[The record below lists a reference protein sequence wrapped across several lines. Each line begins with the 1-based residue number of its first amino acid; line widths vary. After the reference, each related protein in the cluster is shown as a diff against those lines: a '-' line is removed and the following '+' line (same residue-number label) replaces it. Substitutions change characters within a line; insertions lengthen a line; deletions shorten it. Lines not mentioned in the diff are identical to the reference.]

1 MVARRRPRIAGAPDV
16 HPGLGAT
23 VPDPIETLRPAT
35 VARRAPS
42 RAATAWR
49 ALVRLSLALLVLVG
63 GAAAIPSGAQAAYP
77 SEAAYVCGAE
87 TQPWPGGTLS
97 MRSILHPGC
106 GNLVGME
113 RFAEPAIDAYYRQ
126 FGFDRNFLR
135 WAPRESRTDIA
146 HRKHAGC
153 STPHAHGTLCPGGA
167 GNVGF
172 GYSPADDWD
181 GPTTVKIWG
190 TGFISLAC
198 GNFSQDGT
206 RAGPAPRISGTKYE
220 DRNGN
225 GRRDAGEPGIGGVTV
240 RLRLNGVELASRTTA
255 ADGGYRFVLDA
266 EADARYTQGT
276 YTVVEDVPAG
286 YRQTAAP
293 AATFVPFG
301 AADTDYAGR
310 DIGNQKV
317 TDLGIVK
324 TASKPT
330 TIAGESLSWTLAVRN
345 HGLWPA
351 PGVVVTDQV
360 PAAFDSIDQL
370 DPACTLTGHTL
381 RCELGTLAA
390 GAQRV
395 LSFRSRARP
404 DLARGSTVTNAAAVT
419 TEMPD
424 TNPANDRDDDTTAID
439 TRADLTAG
447 KRVDAWHV
455 LGGGDVVYR
464 LTVRNDGPSYAR
476 DVRLS
481 DPVPSLVEI
490 VSTEPGGA
498 CSVVLQLVSC
508 TVGDLAPGASA
519 EIVVRGRAVGLAP
532 PSVDPSHGDH
542 LIGVDR
548 AETAVSLDAG
558 QQRTIDTSCPDGG
571 IVTDGSLRID
581 AVDQGTGTK
590 ADVIVRE
597 SYAVSRST
605 YRVVV
610 ENTATGRAQGHA
622 TVTCLRPRT
631 VGGDGASHA
640 LLTDAPVTRTDA
652 LPVGRHTVRLAAGLD
667 RHAVAPGF
675 EVLAGQVRWVGSEP
689 TPDGWELTFDVLAAA
704 TVRTSIVPLHGRL
717 EVVDGHT
724 HRLAIT
730 HPVRTVTLPP
740 GQSEHS
746 IDCAPLEKGITASW
760 DAPSGI
766 VPIGEEGRPR
776 TRNFW
781 FWNPGGSA
789 VSATIDVVCVG
800 DRTGTPLD
808 PIGEVRNTVTVTSD
822 TQDPA
827 PGDESASATIVID
840 RAVVAWGSPAALEP
854 PASPSGAPSGAPA
867 PAVGPLSLAAVVPP
881 SLRPGDAEPSAGG
894 RVEPAPRSGGL
905 PAPSVA
911 VAAHES
917 VAVAGPVGL
926 PRRGRTVTA
935 RIRCREACSLR
946 VELRVR
952 GRVAAAGR
960 VERRKVGT
968 AKVRLRLT
976 GGDARRARSR
986 GATLVVRDRIGDRV
1000 VARAPVVG

>member
-1 MVARRRPRIAGAPDV
+1 MSTPAWES
-16 HPGLGAT
+16 T
-23 VPDPIETLRPAT
+23 VPDPIETVRPDAAVRPT
-35 VARRAPS
+35 PPRAGAGS
-42 RAATAWR
+42 R
-49 ALVRLSLALLVLVG
+49 ALVRLLLALLVLVG
-63 GAAAIPSGAQAAYP
+63 GAAAVPGAAQAVDA
-77 SEAAYVCGAE
+77 SEAEHVCLVE
-87 TQPWPGGTLS
+87 TRWFENTSWLS
-97 MRSILHPGC
+97 ERSILHPGC
-106 GNLVGME
+106 GNLVAME
-113 RFAEPAIDAYYRQ
+113 RFAEPAVQAYYRQ
-126 FGFDRNFLR
+126 FGFDRNFMI
-135 WAPRESRTDIA
+135 WAPQESRGDDVR
-146 HRKHAGC
+146 HRKYSGC
-153 STPHAHGTLCPGGA
+153 RVAHPHGTLCPGGPE
-167 GNVGF
+167 NVR
-172 GYSPADDWD
+172 YLYTPAHGWN
-181 GPTTVKIWG
+181 GPVTVKIWED
-190 TGFISLAC
+190 GFIALAC
-198 GNFSQDGT
+198 GNMSEAGN
-206 RAGPAPRISGTKYE
+206 RRGPAPRITGTKYE

-225 GRRDAGEPGIGGVTV
+225 GHRDAGEPGIGGVTV
-240 RLRLNGVELASRTTA
+240 RLRLNGTELATRTTA
-255 ADGGYRFVLDA
+255 ADGGYSFVLDA
-266 EADARYTQGT
+266 EADARYAQGT

-293 AATFVPFG
+293 AATVVPFG
-301 AADTDYAGR
+301 AANTNYSGR

-324 TASKPT
+324 TAGKAT
-330 TIAGESLSWTLAVRN
+330 TIAGESLTWTLTVRN

-360 PAAFDSIDQL
+360 PASFDTIDQL

-404 DLARGSTVTNAAAVT
+404 DLARGSTVTNAASVT
-419 TEMPD
+419 TEIPD
-424 TNPANDRDDDTTAID
+424 INPGNDRDDDTTAID
-439 TRADLTAG
+439 TRADLVAG

-464 LTVRNDGPSYAR
+464 LTVRNNGPSYAR

-490 VSTEPGGA
+490 VSTEPNGA
-498 CSVVLQLVSC
+498 CTVLLQLVTC
-508 TVGDLAPGASA
+508 AVGDLAPGASA
-519 EIVVRGRAVGLAP
+519 EFVVRGRAVGLAP
-532 PSVDPSHGDH
+532 PPLDPSHGDH

-548 AETAVSLDAG
+548 AETAVSFDAG
-558 QQRTIDTSCPDGG
+558 QQRTIDTTCPDGG

-597 SYAVSRST
+597 SYAIGRST
-605 YRVVV
+605 YRVVA

-631 VGGDGASHA
+631 VGGDGPSHA
-640 LLTDAPVTRTDA
+640 LLTDPPVTRTDA

-667 RHAVAPGF
+667 RHAVAPGL
-675 EVLAGQVRWVGSEP
+675 EVLDGQVRWVGSEP
-689 TPDGWELTFDVLAAA
+689 TSDGWELTFDVLAAA
-704 TVRTSIVPLHGRL
+704 TVRSSIVPLHGRL

-724 HRLAIT
+724 HRLPIA

-760 DAPSGI
+760 DVPSGI

-781 FWNPGGSA
+781 FWNPGATA
-789 VSATIDVVCVG
+789 VPATIDVVCVG

-808 PIGEVRNTVTVTSD
+808 PIGEVHNTVTVSSD

-827 PGDESASATIVID
+827 PGDESASTTIVID

-854 PASPSGAPSGAPA
+854 PALPSSGAPTPSVGPA
-867 PAVGPLSLAAVVPP
+867 SLASVGPL
-881 SLRPGDAEPSAGG
+881 G
-894 RVEPAPRSGGL
+894 RVPGRAESVPDGPVERGPLSGAL
-905 PAPSVA
+905 PAPSNRAARTEA
-911 VAAHES
+911 VALAGS
-917 VAVAGPVGL
+917 VAL
-926 PRRGRTVTA
+926 PRSGRTVTA
-935 RIRCREACSLR
+935 RVHCREACSLR

-960 VERRKVGT
+960 VERRRVGT
-968 AKVRLRLT
+968 AKLRLRLS
-976 GGDARRARSR
+976 GAEVRQARSR
-986 GATLVVRDRIGDRV
+986 GATLVVRDRIGNRV
-1000 VARAPVVG
+1000 VAQAPLAR